1 MALMCDIPDFRA
13 LYPDDDESLSADTAA
28 HLWSELDGLV
38 ERWVDLESDPAD
50 RRSTIQGRL
59 PPIARLAAEDDGWLE
74 RFVECF
80 GDLAE
85 RLASGKA
92 SQTLCRC
99 TGDEMALHIAF
110 DNLRSRVEDES
121 EPWAPLAQYEI
132 SEEAISI
139 ADDYLLVDDDVLLLF
154 LPHLDGVE
162 DLLPDVANLQPERW
176 FLDFHQGTAPP

>member
-1 MALMCDIPDFRA
+1 MALMFAIPDFRA

-28 HLWSELDGLV
+28 HLWSELDFLVGL
-38 ERWVDLESDPAD
+38 WSDLESDPAD

-74 RFVECF
+74 RFVQCF
-80 GDLAE
+80 DDLAE

-99 TGDEMALHIAF
+99 TGEEMALHIAF
-110 DNLRSRVEDES
+110 DNLRSRVKDES

-132 SEEAISI
+132 SEEAISN
-139 ADDYLLVDDDVLLLF
+139 ADEYLLVDDDVLLLF
-154 LPHLDGVE
+154 RSDLDGVE
-162 DLLPDVANLQPERW
+162 DLLPDVANLLPKHW
-176 FLDFHQGTAPP
+176 FLDF